1 VLANSV
7 NQRLTLGIFLHIDIQ
22 QCHSVIAKYGKQQ
35 TTLTAQMFKRMKIQS
50 LMQFGQ
56 AKLLHK

>member
-50 LMQFGQ
+50 LMQFG
-56 AKLLHK
+56 